1 MLSKFVIGGVTLL
14 AVVSSFT
21 GAGLSLGMG
30 ESSNTSA
37 KEAPFSKSE
46 VVHDQ
51 VLTIYEK
58 LTGGWESHRKE
69 TENSWNPNILYSAL
83 EYASQKH
90 KGQIRK
96 NAGKTPYI
104 VHPMGVAFILWK
116 EANVRDIDVLVAALL
131 HDTLENTNATEAEI
145 EGMFGRRVLS
155 IVKEL
160 SNDPSLSSQENKE
173 RQIEH
178 APLMSQEAKVVKLA
192 DRLYNIRDLQ
202 AETPVNWSK
211 EDVQR
216 YFSWAAKL
224 LEAFGGTDKR
234 LESALKWELSHNK
247 TEKSEA
253 ISKSLVLS

>member
-1 MLSKFVIGGVTLL
+1 MLSKFVIGAVTLL

-46 VVHDQ
+46 VVHAE
-51 VLTIYEK
+51 VLTVYQK

-69 TENSWNPNILYSAL
+69 TQNSWNPNILYSAL
-83 EYASQKH
+83 EYASEKH
-90 KGQIRK
+90 MGKTRK
-96 NAGKTPYI
+96 DAEKTPYI
-104 VHPMGVAFILWK
+104 VHPMGVAVILWQ

-131 HDTLENTNATEAEI
+131 HDTLEDTNATEAEI
-145 EGMFGRRVLS
+145 EGMFGGRVLS

-160 SNDPSLSSQENKE
+160 SNDRNLSGQENKQ

-178 APLMSQEAKVVKLA
+178 APLMSQEAKLVKLA

-202 AETPVNWSK
+202 AKTPVTWSK
-211 EDVQR
+211 EDVER

-224 LEAFGGTDKR
+224 LQGLAGTDEH
-234 LESALKWELSHNK
+234 LENALKWELSHNK
-247 TEKSEA
+247 SEKSEA